1 MKIRELTA
9 MLEQLAPLQLQED
22 YDNSGLLIGDPE
34 SEIRGVLVS
43 LDVTEDVV
51 QEAVQ
56 KGCNL
61 VVAHHP
67 LIFRGLKRLTGA
79 DYVERTAIAAIKN
92 NVAVYAIHT
101 NLDNVV
107 NGVNYRIA
115 ERLGLTGV
123 SILRKK
129 KNTLLKLTVFVPEGE
144 ATACVLAAL
153 HKAGAGA
160 IGNYSDCSFR
170 TTGTGSFR
178 PEEAANPAIGKRG
191 VLEEVEENRV
201 EVILPAYRKSQVL
214 GAMLAAHPYEE
225 VAYYLQTLE
234 NANQEAGSGVVGRLP
249 AAMPPEEF
257 LAYLKER
264 MNLQVIRYTPV
275 STPIRKIAVC
285 GGSGSFLLGDALA
298 AGADA
303 FITADYKYHEFFGAE
318 GRILIAD
325 IGHFESEVFTKDL
338 LVEIISK
345 KITTFATCLSEV
357 NTNPVNYYY

>member
-9 MLEQLAPLQLQED
+9 GLEQLAPLQLQED
-22 YDNSGLLIGDPE
+22 YDNSGLLIGHPE
-34 SEIRGVLVS
+34 TEITGVLVS
-43 LDVTEDVV
+43 LDVTEEVV
-51 QEAVQ
+51 EEAIR

-61 VVAHHP
+61 IVAHHP
-67 LIFRGLKRLTGA
+67 LIFRGLRRLNGT
-79 DYVERTAIAAIKN
+79 DHVERTAISAIKN
-92 NVAVYAIHT
+92 DVAIYAIHT

-115 ERLGLTGV
+115 ERLGLSKV
-123 SILRKK
+123 SILKK
-129 KNTLLKLTVFVPEGE
+129 KRNTLLKLTVFVPEGE
-144 ATACVLAAL
+144 STSKVLAAL
-153 HKAGAGA
+153 HKAGAGE

-178 PEEAANPAIGKRG
+178 PEEAADPAIGKRG
-191 VLEEVEENRV
+191 ILEEVEENRI
-201 EVILPAYRKSQVL
+201 EVILPVHRKNRVL
-214 GAMLAAHPYEE
+214 QAMQAAHPYEE
-225 VAYYLQTLE
+225 VAYYLHSLE
-234 NANQEAGSGVVGRLP
+234 NENQEAGSGATGFLP
-249 AAMPPEEF
+249 EAMTVEAF
-257 LAYLKER
+257 LPYLKER
-264 MNLQVIRYTPV
+264 MNLSVIRFTPV
-275 STPIRKIAVC
+275 SKMIRKVAVC

-345 KITTFATCLSEV
+345 KITNFATCLSEV